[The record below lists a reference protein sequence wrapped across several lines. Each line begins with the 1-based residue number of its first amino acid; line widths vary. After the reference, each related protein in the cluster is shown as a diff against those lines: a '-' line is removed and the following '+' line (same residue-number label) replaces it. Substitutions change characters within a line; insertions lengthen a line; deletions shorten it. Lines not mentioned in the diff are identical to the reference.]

1 MSQCILVAWLGNTDL
16 RASGNELDGELGP
29 IGQAVQE
36 RGFDAVHLLTDHVPQ
51 QSEAYRAWLSER
63 CGIKAAL
70 HTASLTSPT
79 RFDEIYEA
87 AVSVLEALREVS
99 KDNEEAAAALRQHGL
114 L

>member
-1 MSQCILVAWLGNTDL
+1 MSQYILVAWLGNTDL

-29 IGQAVQE
+29 IGQAVRE
-36 RGFDAVHLLTDHVPQ
+36 RSFEAVHLLTDHAPQ
-51 QSEAYRAWLSER
+51 QSRTYRTWLNER
-63 CGIKAAL
+63 CGINAAL
-70 HTASLTSPT
+70 HAVSLSSPT

-87 AVSVLEALREVS
+87 AVAVLEALHEVS